1 MHTEQHR
8 INNSLK
14 LLVNGGIVIFGEVL
28 AHIAT
33 AQSRLQAQLDQL
45 GIGRQVV
52 ITRESGAMHPCLV
65 RFRLDEHHAQKWA
78 PHYDTTQLC
87 TNVQLDTE
95 NSQQDLMREVLLAML
110 LGPVAF
116 EFPSYD
122 ELQAAVRVR
131 LNIVIASRKT
141 AMAFDTAAAERPADC
156 WQYHEDTG
164 FTIRPGNSLI
174 SSLIKATQPE
184 ASGKLFSFSCYR
196 ATEYVILLGIA
207 QEMSFSNPTLYHQ
220 LTQHWTHKAIMS
232 GAFHDVFLREY
243 GTMDSPLPSHYY
255 VPGDRL
261 WFRNPDSYSSDVPG
275 YEGSW
280 VFYLGNGL
288 FKNFWKHDHPY
299 TLTTK
304 CIEIFHWRNATYQD
318 QQGELRIDEN
328 VVANHVRE
336 TLADQAKMEAILAKM
351 MRLRDPQG
359 VYAQGGCI
367 DSSRE
372 YPRWV
377 CPDTTDIVLPG

>member
-1 MHTEQHR
+1 MHTEYQR
-8 INNSLK
+8 INNGVVLP
-14 LLVNGGIVIFGEVL
+14 VNGGIVIFGEVL
-28 AHIAT
+28 AHIT
-33 AQSRLQAQLDQL
+33 LAQSCLQAQLDQL
-45 GIGRQVV
+45 EIGRQVV
-52 ITRESGAMHPCLV
+52 ITCESSATHPYLV
-65 RFRLDEHHAQKWA
+65 RFQLDEHHAQKWA
-78 PHYDTTQLC
+78 PYCDTTQLC
-87 TNVQLDTE
+87 TNLQLDTE
-95 NSQQDLMREVLLAML
+95 NNQQDLIREILLAML

-116 EFPSYD
+116 EFPSYE
-122 ELQAAVRVR
+122 ELQSAVRVR
-131 LNIVIASRKT
+131 QNIVIASRKT
-141 AMAFDTAAAERPADC
+141 AMAFDTVAAERPDDC

-164 FTIRPGNSLI
+164 FTIRPGSSLI
-174 SSLIKATQPE
+174 TSLIKAAQPE
-184 ASGKLFSFSCYR
+184 VTGKLFSFSCYR

-207 QEMSFSNPTLYHQ
+207 QEISFSNPDLYHQ
-220 LTQHWTHKAIMS
+220 LTQHWTRKAIMS

-243 GTMDSPLPSHYY
+243 GTIESPLPSHYY

-261 WFRNPDSYSSDVPG
+261 WFRNPDGYSSDVPG

-288 FKNFWKHDHPY
+288 FKNFWKHDQPY

-336 TLADQAKMEAILAKM
+336 TLANQAEIEAILAKM

-377 CPDTTDIVLPG
+377 CPETTDIILPG